1 MYKLMNGKEV
11 AEKIK
16 AQVKAEL
23 EERGLFPTLAVIVV
37 GNDPASKIYV
47 NNKKKACEHVGIE
60 SLECY
65 FKEDATEAELIN
77 FIHELNEHPCISGI
91 LVQLPLPNHLDAK
104 KILEHI
110 DPVKDV
116 DCFTSIN
123 TGKLW
128 LGEYDFA
135 PCTAMGIIELLD
147 YYNID
152 IAGKHCVIVGRSNI
166 VGKPMAALMLERNAT
181 VTVCHSKTKNLSDI
195 TRQADILI
203 AAVGKPRFITWGM
216 VKEGA
221 VVIDVGINRD
231 ENGKL
236 CGDVDFD
243 RTPND
248 GEGVADKSSYITPV
262 PGGVGPMTVAMLM
275 KNTLIAAKNLI

>member
-1 MYKLMNGKEV
+1 MYELMNGKEV

-16 AQVKAEL
+16 LQVKDEIAAL
-23 EERGLFPTLAVIVV
+23 GLDPTLAVIVV

-47 NNKKKACEHVGIE
+47 NNKKKACEQVGIE

-77 FIHELNEHPCISGI
+77 FIDELNESPCVSGI
-91 LVQLPLPNHLDAK
+91 LVQLPLPEHLNAK

-110 DPVKDV
+110 DPAKDV

-128 LGEYDFA
+128 LGEYELA

-152 IAGKHCVIVGRSNI
+152 IAGKHCVVVGRSNI
-166 VGKPMAALMLERNAT
+166 VGKPVAALMLERNAT
-181 VTVCHSKTKNLSDI
+181 VTICHSKTQNLSDV
-195 TRQADILI
+195 TRKADILI
-203 AAVGKPRFITWGM
+203 SAVGKPKFITWGM
-216 VKEGA
+216 VKDGA
-221 VVIDVGINRD
+221 VVVDVGINRD
-231 ENGKL
+231 EDGKL
-236 CGDVDFD
+236 CGDIDFKGVSD
-243 RTPND
+243 R
-248 GEGVADKSSYITPV
+248 ASYLTPV

-275 KNTLIAAKNLI
+275 KNTLIAAKNLQ

>member
-1 MYKLMNGKEV
+1 MYELLNGKEV

-16 AQVKAEL
+16 AQVKAEI
-23 EERGLFPTLAVIVV
+23 EERGLYPRLAVIVV

-47 NNKKKACEHVGIE
+47 NNKKKACEQVGIE
-60 SLECY
+60 SLECC
-65 FKEDATEAELIN
+65 FNEDVTEDVLIQ
-77 FIHELNEHPCISGI
+77 FIHELNENPCISGI
-91 LVQLPLPNHLDAK
+91 LVQLPLPAHLDAK

-110 DPVKDV
+110 DSVKDV

-135 PCTAMGIIELLD
+135 PCTAMGLIELLD

-166 VGKPMAALMLERNAT
+166 VGKPVAALMLERNAT

-216 VKEGA
+216 VKEDA

-231 ENGKL
+231 KNGKL
-236 CGDVDFD
+236 CGDVAFD
-243 RTPND
+243 RTPED

>member
-1 MYKLMNGKEV
+1 MCGKEV

-16 AQVKAEL
+16 AQVKAEI
-23 EERGLFPTLAVIVV
+23 EECYLYPRLAVVVV

-47 NNKKKACEHVGIE
+47 NNKKKACEQVGIE

-65 FKEDATEAELIN
+65 FKEDVTEDVLIQ
-77 FIHELNEHPCISGI
+77 FIHELNENPCVSGI
-91 LVQLPLPNHLDAK
+91 LVQLPLPQHLDAK
-104 KILEHI
+104 KIFENI

-128 LGEYDFA
+128 LGEYDLA
-135 PCTAMGIIELLD
+135 PCTAMGIIEMLD

-152 IAGKHCVIVGRSNI
+152 VAGKHCVIVGRSNI
-166 VGKPMAALMLERNAT
+166 VGKPVAALMLERNAT
-181 VTVCHSKTKNLSDI
+181 VTVCHSKTQNLSDI
-195 TRQADILI
+195 TRKADILI
-203 AAVGKPRFITWGM
+203 VAVGKPGFITWGM
-216 VKEGA
+216 VKDGA

-236 CGDVDFD
+236 CGDVAFD
-243 RTPND
+243 RTPDD
-248 GEGVADKSSYITPV
+248 GEGVADKASYITPV
-262 PGGVGPMTVAMLM
+262 PGGVGPMTVAILM

>member
-11 AEKIK
+11 AGKIK
-16 AQVKAEL
+16 QQVKDEIEA
-23 EERGLFPTLAVIVV
+23 RGLAPRLAVIVV

-47 NNKKKACEHVGIE
+47 NNKKKACEQVGIE
-60 SLECY
+60 SLECC
-65 FKEDATEAELIN
+65 FKEDVTEDVLIQ
-77 FIHELNEHPCISGI
+77 FIHELNENPCVSGI
-91 LVQLPLPNHLDAK
+91 LVQLPLPMHLDAK
-104 KILEHI
+104 KVLEQI

-116 DCFTSIN
+116 DGFTAIN

-128 LGEYDFA
+128 LGEYDLA
-135 PCTAMGIIELLD
+135 PCTAIGVIEILNH
-147 YYNID
+147 YNID

-203 AAVGKPRFITWGM
+203 ASVGKPRFITWGM

-221 VVIDVGINRD
+221 IVIDVGINRD
-231 ENGKL
+231 ENGRL

>member
-16 AQVKAEL
+16 LQVKGEI
-23 EERGLFPTLAVIVV
+23 EERGLNPKLAVIVV

-47 NNKKKACEHVGIE
+47 NNKKKACEQVGIE

-65 FKEDATEAELIN
+65 FKEDTTEDVLVR
-77 FIHELNEHPCISGI
+77 FIHELNENPRVSGI
-91 LVQLPLPNHLDAK
+91 LVQLPLPKHIDAK
-104 KILEHI
+104 KILEQI
-110 DPVKDV
+110 NPVKDV
-116 DCFTSIN
+116 DCFTSVN

-128 LGEYDFA
+128 LNKYDVA
-135 PCTAMGIIELLD
+135 PCTAIGIIELLD
-147 YYNID
+147 HYNID

-166 VGKPMAALMLERNAT
+166 VGKPVAALMLERNAT

-236 CGDVDFD
+236 CGDVAFD
-243 RTPND
+243 RTPDD

-275 KNTLIAAKNLI
+275 KNTLIAAKNMA